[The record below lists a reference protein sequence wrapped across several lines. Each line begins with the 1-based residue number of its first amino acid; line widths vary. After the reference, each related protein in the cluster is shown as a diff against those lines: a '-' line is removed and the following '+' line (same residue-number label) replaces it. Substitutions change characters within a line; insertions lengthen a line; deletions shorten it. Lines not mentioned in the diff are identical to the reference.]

1 MSSPR
6 YDGDGRRVK
15 KVSADEATIFVYDA
29 SGVLIAE
36 YSGEVAAEPRVSY
49 LTTDHLGSRRVTT
62 NERGDD
68 GETPPTLSPRRGR
81 MNVAQDK
88 AVSVA
93 TLGTRRK
100 IDQWSS
106 VRSDRILSAAS
117 RLRGSIFHPD
127 TTP

>member
-1 MSSPR
+1 M
-6 YDGDGRRVK
+6 
-15 KVSADEATIFVYDA
+15 YDA